1 MKLNGKLL
9 HTQNLPRL
17 CSCRGTTTRRK
28 GRLEKKK
35 SLTVLKRRKLKK
47 EVTHRPKKKKTKK
60 KKKRSLTVL
69 RRRKLKKKVTHSP
82 KKKTTEKRTGKR
94 KRSLTVLLQHTC
106 LQHSQQDSEKH
117 VQLHGKR
124 SLSTSS
130 PGCLDLAK

>member
-47 EVTHRPKKKKTKK
+47 EVTHRPKKKKTK